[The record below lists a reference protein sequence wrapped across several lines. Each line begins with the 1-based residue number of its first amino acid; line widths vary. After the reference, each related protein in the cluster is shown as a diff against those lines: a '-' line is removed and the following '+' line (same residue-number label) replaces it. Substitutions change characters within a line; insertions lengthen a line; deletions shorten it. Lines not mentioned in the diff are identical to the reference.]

1 MSTTPMR
8 LGDLLA
14 QLPAR
19 TDTPTGGQPLP
30 ANLSNPLDADS
41 SPWYVKGLVGIAAWI
56 AAFFIG
62 AFLGLTGLWAIPN
75 AVLQLG
81 IILTVAAVVLKRLA
95 PRSIFWGQL
104 TFAAILTGQGLLI
117 SDFYWRSLA
126 DDFSLWFFAVNIV
139 DTWYKGMGAT
149 ALFVIALELLI
160 FALYPDALHRMLSIF
175 AITTAGLMLLYIH
188 EQWDWIHGVTFALA
202 LGAMLSWQYE
212 LHLLASRWRP
222 FRAPLGYGLVLA
234 LFGLCLLSLNDVSL
248 WSTRWWLSTIGFTIL
263 LLYLVLT
270 LLQELDRPVVSLVGL
285 WAVGAVALLLI
296 PAYQTPGIL
305 AAIIVLLLGYWRNN
319 LLLMGLATLF
329 LLFFLSAY
337 YYYLDITLLNKSYI
351 LMGTGAVLLVLRFL
365 FHQVAGQ
372 QHGDLEA

>member
-14 QLPAR
+14 QLPPH
-19 TDTPTGGQPLP
+19 PTAPQPIPPGL
-30 ANLSNPLDADS
+30 ANPLDADD
-41 SPWYVKGLVGIAAWI
+41 SPWYIKGLVGIAAWI
-56 AAFFIG
+56 AALFIG
-62 AFLGLTGLWAIPN
+62 IFLGLTGWWAIPN
-75 AVLQLG
+75 AMLQLG
-81 IILTVAAVVLKRLA
+81 IILTVGAIVLKRLL

-117 SDFYWRSLA
+117 GDFYWRSLT
-126 DDFSLWFFAVNIV
+126 DDFVLWSFFTSV
-139 DTWYKGMGAT
+139 DAWYKGMGAT

-175 AITTAGLMLLYIH
+175 AITTAVLFLIYLH

-202 LGAMLSWQYE
+202 LGALLSWQYE

-222 FRAPLGYGLVLA
+222 FRSPLGYGLALA
-234 LFGLCLLSLNDVSL
+234 LFGLCLLSLDDVSL

-263 LLYLVLT
+263 LLYLALT
-270 LLQELDRPVVSLVGL
+270 LLQELERPVVSLVGL
-285 WAVGAVALLLI
+285 WALGAVALLVI

-305 AAIIVLLLGYWRNN
+305 AEILVLLLGYWRNN
-319 LLLMGLATLF
+319 VLLMGLATAF

-365 FHQVAGQ
+365 FHRVAGE